1 MAKRDSKSVHAQ
13 QGSRLVP
20 LGDRPSVRPL
30 DLERAPTPTVFYMTS
45 PVAKPVDPDPK
56 WVPDAGLPI
65 AEVAQR
71 TGLSKDTLRYYEK
84 AGLIE
89 AVDRS
94 SAGQRRYA
102 ITDLDCLAFLMRLR
116 ATGMSIADMQLFA
129 ELRRKGSS
137 SVTDRLDL
145 LTGHR
150 DDVQRHIADLQGD
163 LQVLDTKITHY
174 QGLLDEQTGTDQL

>member
-1 MAKRDSKSVHAQ
+1 
-13 QGSRLVP
+13 
-20 LGDRPSVRPL
+20 
-30 DLERAPTPTVFYMTS
+30 MTS
-45 PVAKPVDPDPK
+45 PVADPAETDPKVVPDP
-56 WVPDAGLPI
+56 GLPI
-65 AEVAQR
+65 AEVARR

-102 ITDLDCLAFLMRLR
+102 TTDLDWLAFLMRLR

-137 SVTDRLDL
+137 SVTGRLDL

-150 DDVQRHIADLQGD
+150 NTVQRHIADLQGD
-163 LQVLDTKITHY
+163 LQVLDTKIAHY
-174 QGLLDEQTGTDQL
+174 QDLLNKQTGTDQL